1 MTMRVLICLA
11 CMFLIMACDL
21 RRSPKDELLARVFD
35 KRLYASEVGKIIP
48 ENSSYE
54 DSILTQNAYVERW
67 IRESVLMHE
76 AEKNIP
82 ADLEIDQLVEDYKSS
97 LILHQFEKT
106 LVENSLDTV
115 IPDSELTSYYEQHK
129 SQYLLES
136 TIVRCQLIS
145 VPSTIPP
152 DSLKQLEEL
161 WESSDDSRQE
171 DLLTLS
177 SRYASNYFL
186 DDSLWYKLDLIQ
198 QEMPKGSVNENAI
211 RNNKNFKLSNDDY
224 YYFLKILEIKDK
236 KEIAPLTYIQEQ
248 ASRVILHQRKLA
260 LLDQIRDDLYER
272 ASSRNSIKLFTQ

>member
-1 MTMRVLICLA
+1 MRILICLT
-11 CMFLIMACDL
+11 CMVLNMACDL

-54 DSILTQNAYVERW
+54 DSVLTQNAYVERW

-152 DSLKQLEEL
+152 DTLKQLEES
-161 WESSDDSRQE
+161 WESSDESRHD
-171 DLLTLS
+171 DLLNLS